1 MNIQV
6 LVSSMNMTWSKL
18 EKMNIQSNAIIINQ
32 TDKKFSYEKKEISG
46 NTIEIYEFAE
56 KGVGKSRNSALMR
69 SSGDII
75 IMADDDE
82 VFVDNYENIIKKA
95 FIKYPDADML
105 VFDVTVHEKGEKYST
120 TTKEGKLNY
129 FNSLKYG
136 TVSFVFRRE
145 KIIKNNIYFSLLF
158 GGGAKYGSGEDSLFI
173 WDILKAG
180 LNVYSIPIKI
190 ADIYNDDSSWFTGF
204 NEKYF
209 LDKGAL
215 FKALGGKWS
224 LVLIVQ
230 YWIRKRKD
238 LSKVIS
244 SKKILINM
252 IEGSR
257 MYRDL

>member
-1 MNIQV
+1 M
-6 LVSSMNMTWSKL
+6 
-18 EKMNIQSNAIIINQ
+18 
-32 TDKKFSYEKKEISG
+32 
-46 NTIEIYEFAE
+46 
-56 KGVGKSRNSALMR
+56 
-69 SSGDII
+69 
-75 IMADDDE
+75 IMA
-82 VFVDNYENIIKKA
+82 VNYA
-95 FIKYPDADML
+95 S
-105 VFDVTVHEKGEKYST
+105 KYSQNVDERFST
-120 TTKEGKLNY
+120 GSLTNGIV
-129 FNSLKYG
+129 NSEFDWIG
-136 TVSFVFRRE
+136 VSTV
-145 KIIKNNIYFSLLF
+145 
-158 GGGAKYGSGEDSLFI
+158 
-173 WDILKAG
+173 
-180 LNVYSIPIKI
+180 NVYSIPIKI

-257 MYRDL
+257 MYRNL